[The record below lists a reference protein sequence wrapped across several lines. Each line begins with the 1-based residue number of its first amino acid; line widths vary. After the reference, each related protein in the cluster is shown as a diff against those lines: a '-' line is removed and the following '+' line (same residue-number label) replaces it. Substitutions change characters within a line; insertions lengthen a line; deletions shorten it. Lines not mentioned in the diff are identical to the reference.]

1 MKGERMSLENRC
13 FPIINLVM
21 VKIANNN
28 NNNSTTTIKYA
39 LSVPFLNSL
48 ARDVLVL
55 YICWMHLLVFK
66 LLWHLDLPSARNLI
80 LHVLASPPPVQW
92 PLHMPTTSWKLCGEH
107 IRCRIRLFIRAEKSE
122 RNCKECVQ

>member
-28 NNNSTTTIKYA
+28 NSTTTIKYA

-48 ARDVLVL
+48 TRDVLVL

-66 LLWHLDLPSARNLI
+66 LL
-80 LHVLASPPPVQW
+80 
-92 PLHMPTTSWKLCGEH
+92 
-107 IRCRIRLFIRAEKSE
+107 
-122 RNCKECVQ
+122 

>member
-21 VKIANNN
+21 VKIAKNN

-66 LLWHLDLPSARNLI
+66 LL
-80 LHVLASPPPVQW
+80 
-92 PLHMPTTSWKLCGEH
+92 
-107 IRCRIRLFIRAEKSE
+107 
-122 RNCKECVQ
+122 